1 MPRIIASL
9 VGAAFIFVLGLALFG
24 TAKTAI
30 EDPAKE
36 TAIANQWVIEQPTV
50 NPETGEAS
58 TRKNVASDRFPSP
71 FANEVAAR
79 AANNNA
85 LPPDLS
91 LMTKARHDGS
101 NYVHALLMGYRNQAG
116 YKNEKG
122 EELLK
127 MFPDAKTPQGLHF
140 NPWFANL
147 NIAMPPPLTQDGQVT
162 YSDGTKA
169 TKDQMARDIAAFLTW
184 TAEPNLDTRHGS
196 IGAARGPPATMDP
209 GVRHDDDGSP
219 PPLTPHASQA
229 THAPMNDDLKAL
241 IRTIPDFPKPGIQF
255 RDITTLLLDPA
266 GLAAT
271 IDRMVA
277 ATTGPVDLI
286 AGIEARGFLFA
297 AALAVPLK
305 AGVLLI
311 RKDGK
316 LPGATIAED
325 YALEYGQDRIAMH
338 EDALVPGQRV
348 LLVDDLIATGGTAR
362 AAVRLLRKAG
372 AIVEQAQFVIDLPD
386 LGGAD
391 ALRADGVQADALFA
405 FEGH

>member
-1 MPRIIASL
+1 
-9 VGAAFIFVLGLALFG
+9 
-24 TAKTAI
+24 
-30 EDPAKE
+30 
-36 TAIANQWVIEQPTV
+36 
-50 NPETGEAS
+50 
-58 TRKNVASDRFPSP
+58 
-71 FANEVAAR
+71 
-79 AANNNA
+79 
-85 LPPDLS
+85 
-91 LMTKARHDGS
+91 
-101 NYVHALLMGYRNQAG
+101 
-116 YKNEKG
+116 
-122 EELLK
+122 
-127 MFPDAKTPQGLHF
+127 
-140 NPWFANL
+140 
-147 NIAMPPPLTQDGQVT
+147 
-162 YSDGTKA
+162 
-169 TKDQMARDIAAFLTW
+169 
-184 TAEPNLDTRHGS
+184 
-196 IGAARGPPATMDP
+196 
-209 GVRHDDDGSP
+209 
-219 PPLTPHASQA
+219 
-229 THAPMNDDLKAL
+229 MNDDLKAL

-372 AIVEQAQFVIDLPD
+372 AIVDQAQFVIDLPD